1 VPPRNRNPPMFAY
14 YLKLGL
20 HSLRRTPV
28 LTALM
33 VLSIAI
39 GIGAAMTTLT
49 VMHLLS
55 GDPLPGRSQHLFYPQ
70 VDALSTSKARRN
82 PPDMLDYT
90 SAMDLW
96 RARRGDRQ
104 ALVNDSEIKLQSPD
118 TGQPP
123 LMTTMLSTHADF
135 FPMFAVPFAFGG
147 PWTGEDDEKHA
158 RVAVISADLNEKL
171 FGGKDSVGRTLR
183 IRDADVRIVGVLGP
197 WRPSPQFHTLAGGNF
212 SQGDTASFY
221 GKAED
226 VMVPFQTGLEIN
238 DGHFAQFTCNSLPAV
253 PGHLQN
259 TDCVWLQLWVEL
271 GSAAKVADYRRFVSD
286 YATQQKALGR
296 IPFPENAR
304 LLSLMQWLDYNRVV
318 PRDVRLQSW
327 LALAFLLICL
337 FNTVGLLLA
346 KFLRRGS
353 EIGVRRALGASR
365 RSIFAQCLIE
375 AGLIGLIGGTLGL
388 LLTLAGLGAIR
399 SQPVEYADLVH
410 LDLPMFAATFV
421 LALSASIVAGLFPA
435 SRASRIAPAMQLK
448 TL

>member
-1 VPPRNRNPPMFAY
+1 MFAY
-14 YLKLGL
+14 YLKLAL
-20 HSLRRTPV
+20 RSLRRHPV

-33 VLSIAI
+33 VLSIAV

-55 GDPLPGRSQHLFYPQ
+55 GDPLPGRSQHIFYPQ
-70 VDALSTSKARRN
+70 VDALSTDRARRD

-96 RARRGDRQ
+96 RAQRADRQ
-104 ALVNDSEIKLQSPD
+104 ALVNDSRIKLQAPD
-118 TGQPP
+118 TGHPS

-147 PWTGEDDEKHA
+147 AWTVEDDERHA

-171 FGGKDSVGRTLR
+171 FGGDNSVGRTLR
-183 IRDADVRIVGVLGP
+183 IRDAEVRIVGVLAP

-221 GKAED
+221 DTPED

-238 DGHFAQFTCNSLPAV
+238 DGHFAQFTCNALPAT
-253 PGHLQN
+253 PGSLQN

-271 GSAAKVADYRRFVSD
+271 DNHAKVADYRRFVTD
-286 YATQQKALGR
+286 YAAQQKALGR
-296 IPFPENAR
+296 MPFPENAR
-304 LLSLMQWLDYNRVV
+304 LLSLMEWLGYNRVV

-327 LALAFLLICL
+327 LALAFLLVCL

-346 KFLRRGS
+346 KFMRRGG

-365 RSIFAQCLIE
+365 RSIFAQCLTE
-375 AGLIGLIGGTLGL
+375 AGLTGVIGGAFGL
-388 LLTLAGLGAIR
+388 LLTLLGLWAVR
-399 SQPVEYADLVH
+399 RQPVEYADLIH
-410 LDLPMFAATFV
+410 LDMPMFVATFA
-421 LALSASIVAGLFPA
+421 LALATSGIAGLFPA
-435 SRASRIAPAMQLK
+435 LRASRIAPAMQLK

>member
-1 VPPRNRNPPMFAY
+1 MFAY
-14 YLKLGL
+14 YLKLAL
-20 HSLRRTPV
+20 RSLRRHPV
-28 LTALM
+28 LTVLM
-33 VLSIAI
+33 VLSIAV

-55 GDPLPGRSQHLFYPQ
+55 GDPLPGRSQHIFYPQ
-70 VDALSTSKARRN
+70 VDALSTDRARRQ

-96 RARRGDRQ
+96 RAQRADRQ
-104 ALVNDSEIKLQSPD
+104 ALVNDSRIKLQAPD
-118 TGQPP
+118 TGHPS

-147 PWTGEDDEKHA
+147 AWTAEDDERHA

-171 FGGKDSVGRTLR
+171 FGGDNSVGRTLR
-183 IRDADVRIVGVLGP
+183 IRDAEVRIVGVLAP

-221 GKAED
+221 DTPED

-238 DGHFAQFTCNSLPAV
+238 DGHFAQFTCNALPAT
-253 PGHLQN
+253 PGSLQN

-271 GSAAKVADYRRFVSD
+271 DSNAKVADYRRFVTD
-286 YATQQKALGR
+286 YAAQQKALGR
-296 IPFPENAR
+296 MPFPENAR
-304 LLSLMQWLDYNRVV
+304 LLSLMEWLDYNRVV

-327 LALAFLLICL
+327 LALAFLLVCL

-346 KFLRRGS
+346 KFMRRGG

-365 RSIFAQCLIE
+365 RSIFAQCLTE
-375 AGLIGLIGGTLGL
+375 AGLTGVIGGAFGL
-388 LLTLAGLGAIR
+388 LLTLLGLWAVR
-399 SQPVEYADLVH
+399 RQPVEYADLIH
-410 LDLPMFAATFV
+410 LDIPMFVATFA
-421 LALSASIVAGLFPA
+421 LALATSGIAGLFPA
-435 SRASRIAPAMQLK
+435 LRASRIAPAMQLK

>member
-1 VPPRNRNPPMFAY
+1 MFAY

-70 VDALSTSKARRN
+70 VDALSTDRARRD

-96 RARRGDRQ
+96 RAGRGDRQ
-104 ALVNDSEIKLQSPD
+104 ALVNDSPIKLQAQE

-147 PWTGEDDEKHA
+147 PWTAEDDEKHA
-158 RVAVISADLNEKL
+158 RVAVISADLNQKL

-259 TDCVWLQLWVEL
+259 SDCVWLQLWVEL
-271 GSAAKVADYRRFVSD
+271 GSAAKAADYRRFVSD
-286 YATQQKALGR
+286 YAAQQKALGR
-296 IPFPENAR
+296 IAFPENAR

-365 RSIFAQCLIE
+365 RDIFTQCLVE
-375 AGLIGLIGGTLGL
+375 AGTVGLAGGIIGLGLSLLGLWAVRQQPASYAELAHLDLGML
-388 LLTLAGLGAIR
+388 LLTFILAIVASVLAGL
-399 SQPVEYADLVH
+399 
-410 LDLPMFAATFV
+410 LPAW
-421 LALSASIVAGLFPA
+421 
-435 SRASRIAPAMQLK
+435 RAMQVTPAIQLK
-448 TL
+448 SQ

>member
-1 VPPRNRNPPMFAY
+1 MFAY
-14 YLKLGL
+14 YLKLAL
-20 HSLRRTPV
+20 RSLRRHPV
-28 LTALM
+28 LTVLM
-33 VLSIAI
+33 VLSIAV

-55 GDPLPGRSQHLFYPQ
+55 GDPLPGRSQHIFYPQ
-70 VDALSTSKARRN
+70 VDALSTDRARRD

-96 RARRGDRQ
+96 RAQRADRQ
-104 ALVNDSEIKLQSPD
+104 ALVNDSRIKLQAPD
-118 TGQPP
+118 TGHPS

-147 PWTGEDDEKHA
+147 AWTAEDDERHA

-171 FGGKDSVGRTLR
+171 FGGDNSVGRTLR
-183 IRDADVRIVGVLGP
+183 IRDAEVRIVGVLAP

-221 GKAED
+221 DTPED

-238 DGHFAQFTCNSLPAV
+238 DGHFAQFTCNALPAT
-253 PGHLQN
+253 PGSLQN

-271 GSAAKVADYRRFVSD
+271 DSNAKVADYRRFVTD
-286 YATQQKALGR
+286 YAAQQKALGR
-296 IPFPENAR
+296 MPFPENAR
-304 LLSLMQWLDYNRVV
+304 LLSLMEWLDYNRVV

-327 LALAFLLICL
+327 LALAFLLVCL

-346 KFLRRGS
+346 KFMRRGG

-365 RSIFAQCLIE
+365 RSIFAQCLTE
-375 AGLIGLIGGTLGL
+375 AGLTGVIGGAFGL
-388 LLTLAGLGAIR
+388 LLTLLGLWAVR
-399 SQPVEYADLVH
+399 RQPVEYADLIH
-410 LDLPMFAATFV
+410 LDMPMFVATFA
-421 LALSASIVAGLFPA
+421 LALAASGIAGLFPA
-435 SRASRIAPAMQLK
+435 LRASRIAPAMQLK

>member
-1 VPPRNRNPPMFAY
+1 MFAY
-14 YLKLGL
+14 YLKLAL
-20 HSLRRTPV
+20 RSLRRHPV

-33 VLSIAI
+33 VLSIAV

-55 GDPLPGRSQHLFYPQ
+55 GDPLPGRSQHIFYPQ
-70 VDALSTSKARRN
+70 VDALSTDRARRD

-96 RARRGDRQ
+96 RAQRADRQ
-104 ALVNDSEIKLQSPD
+104 ALVNDSRIKLQAPD
-118 TGQPP
+118 TGHPS

-147 PWTGEDDEKHA
+147 TWTAEDDERHA

-171 FGGKDSVGRTLR
+171 FGGDNSVGRTLR
-183 IRDADVRIVGVLGP
+183 IRDAEVRIVGVLAP
-197 WRPSPQFHTLAGGNF
+197 WRPSPQFHSLAGGNF

-221 GKAED
+221 DTPED

-238 DGHFAQFTCNSLPAV
+238 DGHFAQFTCNALPAT
-253 PGHLQN
+253 PGSLRN

-271 GSAAKVADYRRFVSD
+271 DGQAKVVDYRRFVTD
-286 YATQQKALGR
+286 YAAQQKALGR
-296 IPFPENAR
+296 MPFPENAR
-304 LLSLMQWLDYNRVV
+304 LLSLMEWLDYNRVV

-327 LALAFLLICL
+327 LALAFLLVCL

-346 KFLRRGS
+346 KFMRRGG

-365 RSIFAQCLIE
+365 RSIFAQCLTE
-375 AGLIGLIGGTLGL
+375 AGLTGVIGGAFGL
-388 LLTLAGLGAIR
+388 LLTLLGLWAVR
-399 SQPVEYADLVH
+399 RQPVEYADLIH
-410 LDLPMFAATFV
+410 LDMPMFVATFA
-421 LALSASIVAGLFPA
+421 LALATSGIAGLFPA
-435 SRASRIAPAMQLK
+435 LRASRIAPAMQLK

>member
-1 VPPRNRNPPMFAY
+1 MFAY
-14 YLKLGL
+14 YLKLAL
-20 HSLRRTPV
+20 RSLRRHPV
-28 LTALM
+28 LTVLM
-33 VLSIAI
+33 VLSIAV

-55 GDPLPGRSQHLFYPQ
+55 GDPLPGRSQHIFYPQ
-70 VDALSTSKARRN
+70 VDALSTDRARRD

-96 RARRGDRQ
+96 RAQRADRQ
-104 ALVNDSEIKLQSPD
+104 ALVNDSRIKLQAPD
-118 TGQPP
+118 TGHPS

-147 PWTGEDDEKHA
+147 AWTVEDDERHA

-171 FGGKDSVGRTLR
+171 FGGDNSVGRTLR
-183 IRDADVRIVGVLGP
+183 IRDAEVRIVGVLAP

-221 GKAED
+221 DTPED

-238 DGHFAQFTCNSLPAV
+238 DGHFAQFTCNALPAT
-253 PGHLQN
+253 PGSLQN

-271 GSAAKVADYRRFVSD
+271 DSNAKVADYRRFVTD
-286 YATQQKALGR
+286 YAAQQKALGR
-296 IPFPENAR
+296 MPFPENAR
-304 LLSLMQWLDYNRVV
+304 LLSLMEWLDYNRVV

-327 LALAFLLICL
+327 LALAFLLVCL

-346 KFLRRGS
+346 KFMRRGG

-365 RSIFAQCLIE
+365 RSIFAQCLTE
-375 AGLIGLIGGTLGL
+375 AGLTGVIGGAFGL
-388 LLTLAGLGAIR
+388 LLTLLGLWAVR
-399 SQPVEYADLVH
+399 RQPVEYADLIH
-410 LDLPMFAATFV
+410 LDMPMFVATFA
-421 LALSASIVAGLFPA
+421 LALATSGIAGLFPA
-435 SRASRIAPAMQLK
+435 LRASRIAPAMQLK

>member
-1 VPPRNRNPPMFAY
+1 MFVY
-14 YLKLGL
+14 YLKLAL
-20 HSLRRTPV
+20 RSLRRHPV
-28 LTALM
+28 LTVLM
-33 VLSIAI
+33 VLSIAV

-55 GDPLPGRSQHLFYPQ
+55 GDPLPGRSQHIFYPQ
-70 VDALSTSKARRN
+70 VDALSTDRARRQ

-96 RARRGDRQ
+96 RAQRADRQ
-104 ALVNDSEIKLQSPD
+104 ALVNDSRIKLQAPD
-118 TGQPP
+118 TGHPS

-135 FPMFAVPFAFGG
+135 FPMFAVPFSFGG
-147 PWTGEDDEKHA
+147 AWTAEDDERHA

-171 FGGKDSVGRTLR
+171 FGGDNSVGRTLR
-183 IRDADVRIVGVLGP
+183 IRDAEVRIVGVLAP

-221 GKAED
+221 DTSED

-238 DGHFAQFTCNSLPAV
+238 DGHFAQFTCNALPAT
-253 PGHLQN
+253 PGSLQN

-271 GSAAKVADYRRFVSD
+271 DSNAKVADYRRFVTD
-286 YATQQKALGR
+286 YAAQQKALGR
-296 IPFPENAR
+296 MPYPENAR
-304 LLSLMQWLDYNRVV
+304 LLSLMEWLDYNQVV

-327 LALAFLLICL
+327 LALAFLLVCL

-346 KFLRRGS
+346 KFLRRGG

-365 RSIFAQCLIE
+365 RSIFAQCLTE
-375 AGLIGLIGGTLGL
+375 AGLIGVIGGAFGL
-388 LLTLAGLGAIR
+388 LLTLLGLWAIR
-399 SQPVEYADLVH
+399 RQPVEYADLIH
-410 LDLPMFAATFV
+410 LDMPMFVATFA
-421 LALSASIVAGLFPA
+421 LALAASGIAGLFPA
-435 SRASRIAPAMQLK
+435 LRASRIAPAMQLK